1 MWKKI
6 VSKLLHLP
14 LIQICK
20 LISKF
25 NFADNTVYELPDK
38 KNLVIGK
45 EGNSIPEMMFG
56 YQD

>member
-1 MWKKI
+1 MLKKI
-6 VSKLLHLP
+6 VLKYHHQP
-14 LIQICK
+14 LILVCILK
-20 LISKF
+20 SKF

-56 YQD
+56 YDN